1 METQLKME
9 TQTEKKPPKPK
20 KVEAVRDLTDRVQ
33 RARGIFFT
41 DFKGLTVAEITELRR
56 RCHQSHVDY
65 LVCKNTFARRVL
77 REQGH
82 AEALKHLQGPTALA
96 FGYDDP
102 VAAAKILYEF
112 ASKNEKLI
120 LKGGVFEGK
129 AVSAKDIQAI
139 KNLPSRAAALSM
151 LVAAV
156 FGPVQGFYNVT
167 AALLRDFVSVI
178 DQIIE
183 QKKAAA

>member
-1 METQLKME
+1 M
-9 TQTEKKPPKPK
+9 
-20 KVEAVRDLTDRVQ
+20 RDLTDKVQ

-41 DFKGLTVAEITELRR
+41 DFKGLTVAEMTDLRR
-56 RCHQSHVDY
+56 QCYQSHVDY

-77 REQGH
+77 REQGY

-96 FGYDDP
+96 FGYRR
-102 VAAAKILYEF
+102 
-112 ASKNEKLI
+112 S
-120 LKGGVFEGK
+120 GGAGQDSARLRRQEREAGSEGRR
-129 AVSAKDIQAI
+129 VRRQGGHR
-139 KNLPSRAAALSM
+139 PRTFRRSRICPAGRRRLRM
-151 LVAAV
+151 LVAAI

-167 AALLRDFVSVI
+167 TAVLRDFVSVI